1 MLGCCLCVRV
11 YTLRCVRV
19 SMHAAFCDTTCTC
32 ADVARKNHT
41 FAYTHTHTMCVS
53 HVYTFSLSHTHHVT
67 QSVLVQTLRAKLTDF
82 MILMTDKY
90 EIYDGGGGE
99 EEEEGE
105 GGGSK
110 AISW

>member
-1 MLGCCLCVRV
+1 
-11 YTLRCVRV
+11 
-19 SMHAAFCDTTCTC
+19 
-32 ADVARKNHT
+32 
-41 FAYTHTHTMCVS
+41 
-53 HVYTFSLSHTHHVT
+53 
-67 QSVLVQTLRAKLTDF
+67 